1 MLNYPLFLEGDSKI
15 NPDQSADLLITLKP
29 VSKENWVACAKLELS
44 PEQANFLAPNLY
56 SIAESKFEPHY
67 QPRVI
72 CLADQVIGF
81 LMYCPD
87 TDLPDPEL
95 YWLFRFMLGAEYQG
109 KGYGA
114 IAIHLALAEIKLA
127 GARRVITM
135 HKLSNEIASRLY
147 RRMGFCEVGFAE
159 DGDVELELLI

>member
-1 MLNYPLFLEGDSKI
+1 MKI
-15 NPDQSADLLITLKP
+15 NPDQSPDLSIMLKP
-29 VSKENWVACAKLELS
+29 VSQENWVACAKLELL
-44 PEQANFLAPNLY
+44 PEQANLLAPNTNIY

-67 QPRVI
+67 QPRAI
-72 CLADQVIGF
+72 CMADQVIGF

-87 TDLPDPEL
+87 VDLPDPGL

-114 IAIHLALAEIKLA
+114 LAIRLALAEMKLA

-135 HKLSNEIASRLY
+135 HKPSNQIASRLY
-147 RRMGFCEVGFAE
+147 QRMGFCEVGYAD
-159 DGDVELELLI
+159 DGDVELELVC

>member
-1 MLNYPLFLEGDSKI
+1 MNI
-15 NPDQSADLLITLKP
+15 NLDQSQDLSITLSP
-29 VSKENWVACAKLELS
+29 LSKANWLACANLTLPS
-44 PEQANFLAPNLY
+44 EQADFLAPNIY

-67 QPRVI
+67 QPRAI
-72 CLADQVIGF
+72 CLAGKVIGF

-87 TDLPDPEL
+87 IDLPDPEL

-114 IAIHLALAEIKLA
+114 IAIRLALDEMKMA

-135 HKLSNEIASRLY
+135 HKPSNEIASRLY
-147 RRMGFCEVGFAE
+147 QRMGFCKVGYAE
-159 DGDVELELLI
+159 DGDIELELVF